1 MLVVRPAASG
11 FFGPDF
17 FVCELSRSVFLLLFF
32 LLFSLVSA
40 VLILVLFSGLL
51 RFKYLDSAL

>member
-17 FVCELSRSVFLLLFF
+17 FLCELSRSVFLLLFF
-32 LLFSLVSA
+32 FAFFPGQCCPYFGPVFRSPE
-40 VLILVLFSGLL
+40 I
-51 RFKYLDSAL
+51 

>member
-17 FVCELSRSVFLLLFF
+17 FLCELSRSVF